1 VEAAADVAGAQAD
14 RSGRLA
20 APPVRLHAAGAARRA
35 RFSLKG
41 FAKRPG
47 KSVSYLSAVE
57 LAQAR
62 CTRAFMHDCER
73 LLAASGWL
81 AGLWEQANEDWDRR
95 HRRQHHVRERLQAA
109 MAAADTQAA
118 LWAAGDGH
126 SDQAQAR
133 SARPALVVVSREE
146 LAALIEQS
154 TLRALAACLAAL
166 GKGKARPNLP
176 ALDLPSTEG
185 WPLVELGGVRR
196 LGPVDRLG

>member
-1 VEAAADVAGAQAD
+1 
-14 RSGRLA
+14 
-20 APPVRLHAAGAARRA
+20 
-35 RFSLKG
+35 
-41 FAKRPG
+41 
-47 KSVSYLSAVE
+47 
-57 LAQAR
+57 
-62 CTRAFMHDCER
+62 
-73 LLAASGWL
+73 
-81 AGLWEQANEDWDRR
+81 
-95 HRRQHHVRERLQAA
+95 